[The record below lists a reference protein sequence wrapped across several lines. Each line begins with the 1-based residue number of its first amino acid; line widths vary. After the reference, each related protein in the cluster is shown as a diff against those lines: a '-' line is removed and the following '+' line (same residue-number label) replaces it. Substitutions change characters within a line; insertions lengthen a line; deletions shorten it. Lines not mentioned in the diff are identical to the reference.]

1 MDNKVLDLSN
11 LGKTEITVKDGDKTS
26 SLYLN
31 LSDMNLVA
39 RFQEKHEQLE
49 QIGVK
54 ASELDTTSDN
64 VDGVLSM
71 GKSIKELDTELRGI
85 LDYIFDAPVSEVCM
99 PFGSAFDMINGQL
112 RYEHILDGLMS
123 LYSDSINNETAKL
136 KKLQKHTS
144 KYVKA

>member
-11 LGKTEITVKDGDKTS
+11 LGKTEVTVKDGDKTS
-26 SLYLN
+26 SLFLN

-39 RFQEKHEQLE
+39 RLQEKMEQLE
-49 QIGVK
+49 QIGTK
-54 ASELDTTSDN
+54 ASGLDTDSSDM
-64 VDGVLSM
+64 DGVLAM
-71 GKSIKELDTELRGI
+71 GKNLKELDTELREV

-99 PFGSAFDMINGQL
+99 PYGSAFDMINGQL

-123 LYSDSINNETAKL
+123 LYSDSINAETNKL
-136 KKLQKHTS
+136 KKVQKHTS